1 MINTTNNFK
10 GEMKARTHEESA
22 KFHMVKEISKAR
34 GIETVSGVLKRL
46 KDPKKNYETVDYTY
60 VVDNEGRLKGAVSI
74 KELLNAKPEK
84 KVSSLMTKK
93 LSVVHPSTDQER
105 AAYLAIKTNIK
116 AVPVV
121 DKNHVLLGVIPSDVI
136 LDILHWEHVEDM
148 LKMTG
153 IQGKGRHFRKLLKS
167 SFLKMSAIRLPSLL
181 IGLLGGLLTTRVVS
195 HFHASLEQE
204 LILAFFIPVIVYLSA
219 AVGQQSQ
226 TILIR
231 SLAVEQINMIPYA
244 LREMAAGLLI
254 GGIIGSAMTGIV
266 YLWFSSV
273 KIALTIGVSLIL
285 TITMATFVA
294 VGITWVL
301 VSAKKDPAIAGGPFA
316 TVIQDILSL
325 LIYFSIATLILI

>member
-1 MINTTNNFK
+1 MKNPTNNSI
-10 GEMKARTHEESA
+10 GGTKARTHEESA
-22 KFHMVKEISKAR
+22 KFNMVKEIAKAR
-34 GIETVSGVLKRL
+34 GTEKISDVLTRL
-46 KDPKKNYETVDYTY
+46 KDPKRSYETVDYTY
-60 VVDNEGRLKGAVSI
+60 VVDAKGRLKGAVSI
-74 KELLNAKPEK
+74 KELLNTKPDK

-121 DKNHVLLGVIPSDVI
+121 DKNHILLGVIPSDVI

-153 IQGKGRHFRKLLKS
+153 IQGKGRHFKKLLKS
-167 SFLKMSAIRLPSLL
+167 SFLKMSAVRLPSLL

-195 HFHASLEQE
+195 HFHSSLEQE

-254 GGIIGSAMTGIV
+254 GGIIGSTMTGIV
-266 YLWFSSV
+266 YLWFSSIR
-273 KIALTIGVSLIL
+273 IALTIGISLIL

-294 VGITWVL
+294 VGITWAL

-325 LIYFSIATLILI
+325 LIYFSVASLILM